1 MDDWEFA
8 ALMDGTNKA
17 FVEVGGNAV
26 LLDPALLS
34 VMPLLVLGTGSG
46 GGDTDGLVVAG
57 TGDEAW
63 KMKKRLN
70 KKSIW
75 KYKSHKSHDR
85 SIDLTKIQSINQSI
99 NQSIGRT
106 YQDLVSR
113 HWVWIR
119 LRDC

>member
-17 FVEVGGNAV
+17 FVKVGGNAV

-34 VMPLLVLGTGSG
+34 TIPLLVLGTGSS
-46 GGDTDGLVVAG
+46 GGDTDGLVVAN

-63 KMKKRLN
+63 KMIKLN
-70 KKSIW
+70 NKSIW

-85 SIDLTKIQSINQSI
+85 SIQLTKNQSI
-99 NQSIGRT
+99 NQSIRRT
-106 YQDLVSR
+106 YQNLVSR
-113 HWVWIR
+113 LWVWIR
-119 LRDC
+119 LRDY